1 MARDIATVR
10 NYPNCAR
17 LTISRSKLQIVCT
30 RFTFFDFL
38 DFLTSNIMLPI
49 TGLLIAIFV
58 GYVMSP
64 KIINEQIGFKSSIK
78 SIWMFLLKFIA
89 PCAVS
94 VVFVAGIIDKFSNG

>member
-1 MARDIATVR
+1 MVAWILGIGSVFSFNIWQTS
-10 NYPNCAR
+10 
-17 LTISRSKLQIVCT
+17 TIFN
-30 RFTFFDFL
+30 FTFFDFL

-78 SIWMFLLKFIA
+78 SICMFLLKFIA